1 MPDFNFSTVKSPN
14 PEEIEA
20 FNIATEIAR
29 KENANIIIG
38 TDPDCDRVGVIVKN
52 KQNEYIALNGNQIGA
67 LLVNYIITNNIN
79 SIKRAQN
86 GDKFEMD
93 RLIRENNGL
102 IWSIVKRF
110 MNRGYEVEDLYQIG
124 CMGFIKSIKRFDTNF
139 EVKLSTY
146 SVPYILGEIKRFIR
160 DDGPI
165 KVSRSIK
172 ELNVKINE
180 LKRHYLLKTGKE
192 ITIEQICK
200 ELKVEKE
207 DVIIAMESTNAVE
220 SMDAAA
226 NAENKDGKQMT
237 VFEKI
242 STGKNEEELIT
253 NKMVI
258 NQLISELKDREKEI
272 ILLRFFK
279 EKTQTEVAKI
289 LGISQVQVSRLERKI
304 LNEMKTKLTSA

>member
-1 MPDFNFSTVKSPN
+1 MY
-14 PEEIEA
+14 E
-20 FNIATEIAR
+20 
-29 KENANIIIG
+29 
-38 TDPDCDRVGVIVKN
+38 
-52 KQNEYIALNGNQIGA
+52 
-67 LLVNYIITNNIN
+67 NNIN
-79 SIKRAQN
+79 SIKRAQE

-124 CMGFIKSIKRFDTNF
+124 CIGFIKSIKRFDTNF

-172 ELNVKINE
+172 ELNTKINE
-180 LKRHYLLKTGKE
+180 LKRHYLLNGKE
-192 ITIEQICK
+192 ITLEQICK
-200 ELKVEKE
+200 ELKIQKE
-207 DVIIAMESTNAVE
+207 DAIIAMESTNAVE
-220 SMDAAA
+220 SIDAAA

-237 VFEKI
+237 VFDKI
-242 STGKNEEELIT
+242 STGKNEEEMIT
-253 NKMVI
+253 NRMVV
-258 NQLISELKDREKEI
+258 NQLINELQDRDKEI

-289 LGISQVQVSRLERKI
+289 LGISQVQVSRIERKV
-304 LNEMKTKLTSA
+304 LNEMKSKLTSA

>member
-1 MPDFNFSTVKSPN
+1 MY
-14 PEEIEA
+14 E
-20 FNIATEIAR
+20 
-29 KENANIIIG
+29 
-38 TDPDCDRVGVIVKN
+38 
-52 KQNEYIALNGNQIGA
+52 
-67 LLVNYIITNNIN
+67 NNIN
-79 SIKRAQN
+79 TIKRAQE

-124 CMGFIKSIKRFDTNF
+124 CIGFIKSIKRFDTNF

-172 ELNVKINE
+172 ELNTKINE
-180 LKRHYLLKTGKE
+180 LKRHYLLNGKE
-192 ITIEQICK
+192 ITLEQICK
-200 ELKVEKE
+200 ELKIQKE
-207 DVIIAMESTNAVE
+207 DAIIAMESTNAVE
-220 SMDAAA
+220 SMDAVA

-237 VFEKI
+237 VFDKI
-242 STGKNEEELIT
+242 STGKNEEEMIT
-253 NKMVI
+253 NRMVV
-258 NQLISELKDREKEI
+258 NQLINELQDREKEI

-289 LGISQVQVSRLERKI
+289 LGISQVQVSRIERKV
-304 LNEMKTKLTSA
+304 LNEMKSKLTSA

>member
-1 MPDFNFSTVKSPN
+1 MY
-14 PEEIEA
+14 E
-20 FNIATEIAR
+20 
-29 KENANIIIG
+29 
-38 TDPDCDRVGVIVKN
+38 
-52 KQNEYIALNGNQIGA
+52 
-67 LLVNYIITNNIN
+67 NNIN
-79 SIKRAQN
+79 SIKRAQD

-124 CMGFIKSIKRFDTNF
+124 CIGFIKSIKRFDTNF

-172 ELNVKINE
+172 ELNTKINE
-180 LKRHYLLKTGKE
+180 LKRHYLLNGKE
-192 ITIEQICK
+192 ITLEQICK
-200 ELKVEKE
+200 ELKIQKE
-207 DVIIAMESTNAVE
+207 DAIIAMESTNAVE
-220 SMDAAA
+220 SMDATT
-226 NAENKDGKQMT
+226 NVENKEGKQMT
-237 VFEKI
+237 IFDKI
-242 STGKNEEELIT
+242 STGKNEEEIIT
-253 NKMVI
+253 NRMVV
-258 NQLISELKDREKEI
+258 NQLVNELNDRDKEI

-289 LGISQVQVSRLERKI
+289 LGISQVQVSRIERKI
-304 LNEMKTKLTSA
+304 LNEMKAKLTSA